1 MYHQQGSH
9 HHHRANMSAHR
20 KPLGSLTNNQPTT
33 QQQNESLGV
42 ESNYEESA
50 SSDWHT
56 THRELGQIFQQQARD
71 KMIKL
76 RQNNNFQIPTTLKA
90 TLYDHQVDG
99 LRWLLHQETN
109 GEVPPFFE
117 RHELSGKCKCKI
129 THKLF
134 AELPM
139 PVRGA
144 ILADDMGLG
153 KTVQTTALILAN
165 PPAGQKGY
173 PYLQSR
179 NKTDAFRCT
188 IIVCPVSVISNW
200 SLQLSKYVS
209 KEARLKVEIYHGP
222 GRHDMLEKIC
232 DNKIDVL
239 LTSFDTLASDYKKLE
254 LSMESEEKE
263 AEEPNREETE
273 IPTAKPVSR

>member
-1 MYHQQGSH
+1 VILFLDAEIATPTKLLVWSSK
-9 HHHRANMSAHR
+9 RLTATPS
-20 KPLGSLTNNQPTT
+20 PLMT
-33 QQQNESLGV
+33 
-42 ESNYEESA
+42 
-50 SSDWHT
+50 
-56 THRELGQIFQQQARD
+56 
-71 KMIKL
+71 IKWVAFVGCFIKKQTEKFHL
-76 RQNNNFQIPTTLKA
+76 
-90 TLYDHQVDG
+90 
-99 LRWLLHQETN
+99 
-109 GEVPPFFE
+109 FFE
-117 RHELSGKCKCKI
+117 RHELSGKWKCKI

-139 PVRGA
+139 PVRGG

-153 KTVQTTALILAN
+153 KTVQMTALILAN